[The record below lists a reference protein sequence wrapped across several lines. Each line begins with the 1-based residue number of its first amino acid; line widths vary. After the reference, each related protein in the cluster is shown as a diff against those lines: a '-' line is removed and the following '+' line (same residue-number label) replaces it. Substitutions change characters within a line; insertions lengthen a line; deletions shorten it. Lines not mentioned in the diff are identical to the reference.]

1 MPFFKSFWR
10 ETGKNTGKW
19 ASNKVFGDN
28 WSTPYR
34 FSSRTEPAG
43 KRSAAADFPDP
54 DSDETPP
61 SAPSGRIQSRE
72 LFEKVEGIQLDAH
85 DTRVITQQLDE
96 LFLAAHQ
103 ALEKRTDETV
113 FLSKIRSGIHRLDKL
128 GDRVSA
134 DFYRQELKML
144 NRSRHRATLFAVVVC
159 LLSFGALAYI
169 AFFQDMGIL
178 NKLRFWN
185 W

>member
-1 MPFFKSFWR
+1 LLGR
-10 ETGKNTGKW
+10 VDTGII
-19 ASNKVFGDN
+19 AESP
-28 WSTPYR
+28 TPR
-34 FSSRTEPAG
+34 GICHFSSRTESAE
-43 KRSAAADFPDP
+43 KRSSSSSDSPNP
-54 DSDETPP
+54 DSDESSP

-134 DFYRQELKML
+134 DFYRQELKVL
-144 NRSRHRATLFAVVVC
+144 NRSRHSATLFAVVVC
-159 LLSFGALAYI
+159 LLSFGAMAYI
-169 AFFQDMGIL
+169 AFFHDMGIL